1 MARKENDIDEG
12 LLLEIM
18 GGGSV
23 KENIPAGNPERPLPA
38 ASPGGK
44 SDGMAGYEGTFLR
57 QRIVT
62 HRSVVYISEET
73 KRKLSQVVRRLGWG
87 SVSLTTYVENILAHH
102 LESHREE
109 INRISRRKNH
119 KDIL

>member
-1 MARKENDIDEG
+1 MAKKENDIDEG

-18 GGGSV
+18 GGGNARGNTPAGRA
-23 KENIPAGNPERPLPA
+23 ERPIPAVPPGD
-38 ASPGGK
+38 ASNGV
-44 SDGMAGYEGTFLR
+44 AGYERTFLR
-57 QRIVT
+57 QRIVS

-73 KRKLSQVVRRLGWG
+73 KRKLSEVVQRLGWG

-109 INRISRRKNH
+109 INRLSRRKNH

>member
-1 MARKENDIDEG
+1 
-12 LLLEIM
+12 
-18 GGGSV
+18 
-23 KENIPAGNPERPLPA
+23 
-38 ASPGGK
+38 
-44 SDGMAGYEGTFLR
+44 MAGYEGTFLR

-102 LESHREE
+102 LECHREE